1 MRIEKNQLIA
11 GLPAKDVRRVMR
23 RVEGCLIRPSTVA
36 RILGLTDSRAH
47 RILIRLEK
55 EGLIATKED
64 YWEITA
70 NGRTL
75 TMATAASPLRK
86 ATAERLIAKLIERAK
101 TINKSKHLAYRVQRL
116 VVFGSV
122 ARGAERPNDVDVA
135 CSLVPRFEGD
145 KQRAL
150 EDARREE
157 KGSFANT
164 SEWAVWPKLEV
175 LKILKS
181 RSRGLSIQEAGL
193 PLDTMEHRI
202 VFSDG
207 KRGSGNSVVE
217 CQLLASLL

>member
-1 MRIEKNQLIA
+1 
-11 GLPAKDVRRVMR
+11 
-23 RVEGCLIRPSTVA
+23 
-36 RILGLTDSRAH
+36 
-47 RILIRLEK
+47 
-55 EGLIATKED
+55 
-64 YWEITA
+64 
-70 NGRTL
+70 
-75 TMATAASPLRK
+75 MATAASPLRK
-86 ATAERLIAKLIERAK
+86 ATAATLIAKLIERAK
-101 TINKSKHLAYRVQRL
+101 VINKSNHLAYRVQRL

-150 EDARREE
+150 EDARRDE

-193 PLDTMEHRI
+193 PLDKVEHRI
-202 VFSDG
+202 VFSDE
-207 KRGSGNSVVE
+207 KRGSGN
-217 CQLLASLL
+217 ASGRMPAS